1 MAKQS
6 PIAWRLLRPYAARN
20 DTFGDSLM
28 YTENEM
34 RNLYRYFAGM
44 LEYPTGGTL
53 EAAAAAQGLLTDK
66 FPESAAQLQ
75 EFHDYA
81 VSLPPGRLEEVYTGT
96 FDLDAACHPYVGYH
110 LFGETYKRSIF
121 LVELK
126 QRYAADNFAFPDTEL
141 PDHLA
146 VILHFLA
153 TARDET
159 QTQEIARDALLPTLD
174 RMTGRAKS
182 EGFDEEESAEVSQ
195 AGSLTNAG
203 EESEKR
209 TQFHGVLEALRSVLQ
224 DQFQILTVL
233 ESA

>member
-1 MAKQS
+1 
-6 PIAWRLLRPYAARN
+6 
-20 DTFGDSLM
+20 M
-28 YTENEM
+28 YTETEM
-34 RNLYRYFAGM
+34 RSLYQCFARM
-44 LEYPTGGTL
+44 LEYPAGGTL
-53 EAAAAAQGLLTDK
+53 QAAIQAQGLLIDED
-66 FPESAAQLQ
+66 PQAAAQLK

-126 QRYAADNFAFPDTEL
+126 QRYSAEGFTFPDNEL

-153 TARDET
+153 AARDATMAE
-159 QTQEIARDALLPTLD
+159 EIARDALLPVLD

-182 EGFDEEESAEVSQ
+182 EGFDEEESPKAEK
-195 AGSLTNAG
+195 
-203 EESEKR
+203 EPEKR
-209 TQFHGVLEALRSVLQ
+209 TQFQVVLEALRSVLQ
-224 DQFQILTVL
+224 NQFQVL
-233 ESA
+233 NVLDADKTLKVSETLRV

>member
-1 MAKQS
+1 
-6 PIAWRLLRPYAARN
+6 
-20 DTFGDSLM
+20 M
-28 YTENEM
+28 YTETEM
-34 RNLYRYFAGM
+34 RSLYQCFARM
-44 LEYPTGGTL
+44 LEYPAGGTL
-53 EAAAAAQGLLTDK
+53 QAAIKAQGLLRDED
-66 FPESAAQLQ
+66 PQSAAQLK
-75 EFHDYA
+75 EFYDYA
-81 VSLPPGRLEEVYTGT
+81 AALPPGRLEEVYTGT

>member
-1 MAKQS
+1 
-6 PIAWRLLRPYAARN
+6 
-20 DTFGDSLM
+20 M
-28 YTENEM
+28 YTETEM
-34 RNLYRYFAGM
+34 RSLYQCFARM
-44 LEYPTGGTL
+44 LEYPAGGTL
-53 EAAAAAQGLLTDK
+53 HAAVKAQGLLMDK
-66 FPESAAQLQ
+66 DPEAAAQLK

-81 VSLPPGRLEEVYTGT
+81 ESLPPGRLEEVYTGT

-126 QRYAADNFAFPDTEL
+126 GRYSAVGFTFPENEL

-153 TARDET
+153 VTRDNT
-159 QTQEIARDALLPTLD
+159 QAEEIARDALLPVLD

-182 EGFDEEESAEVSQ
+182 EGFDEDADAE
-195 AGSLTNAG
+195 APKAE

-209 TQFHGVLEALRSVLQ
+209 TQFQVVLEALRSVLQ
-224 DQFQILTVL
+224 NQFQVLNVL
-233 ESA
+233 ETSA

>member
-1 MAKQS
+1 
-6 PIAWRLLRPYAARN
+6 
-20 DTFGDSLM
+20 M
-28 YTENEM
+28 YTETEM
-34 RNLYRYFAGM
+34 RSLYQCFARM
-44 LEYPTGGTL
+44 LEYPAGGTL
-53 EAAAAAQGLLTDK
+53 QAAIKAQGLLRDED
-66 FPESAAQLQ
+66 PQSAAQLK
-75 EFHDYA
+75 EFYDYA
-81 VSLPPGRLEEVYTGT
+81 AALPPGRLEEVYTGT

-126 QRYAADNFAFPDTEL
+126 QRYATDNFAFPDTEL